1 MINKI
6 RLLSNIL
13 NIIFTNYNI
22 FVENKSFYYSD
33 LSLEKK
39 RASNI
44 RTKAFK
50 KLDKLLVDFDTNFS
64 NNGGK
69 LFWANDADD
78 AKQMISDILSQEKVK
93 KILIFH
99 KKDNR

>member
-1 MINKI
+1 M
-6 RLLSNIL
+6 
-13 NIIFTNYNI
+13 
-22 FVENKSFYYSD
+22 
-33 LSLEKK
+33 EKK

-78 AKQMISDILSQEKVK
+78 AKQMISDILSQEKVQ
-93 KILIFH
+93 KILKEEMEGVVNFNVPLVAEVGVG
-99 KKDNR
+99 KDWYTAK